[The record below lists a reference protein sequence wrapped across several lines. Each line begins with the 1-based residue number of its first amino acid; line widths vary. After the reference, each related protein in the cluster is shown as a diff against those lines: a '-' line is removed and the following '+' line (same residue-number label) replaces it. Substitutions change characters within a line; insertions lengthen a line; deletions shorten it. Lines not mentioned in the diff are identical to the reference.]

1 MVMVHMML
9 SDWSNMDLRIA
20 KTFIIKTF
28 IMLSFVVKALISMY
42 DPMEKS

>member
-1 MVMVHMML
+1 MVHMML

-20 KTFIIKTF
+20 KTF